1 MRHRNV
7 TRCLFVLLS
16 VFLAGCAA
24 DTDTALV
31 GSHRAFLAQ
40 QKGDWEQAIEIRKD
54 VIKRFPNYP
63 FMADLHF
70 EQAMAYVYLSQDEK
84 AIESFTA
91 AIELDPEFR
100 EAVARRSEANF
111 RAGHYKQAIEDSNR
125 VIALDTDANFNM
137 GQLYL
142 TRADAYFKTGDA
154 PRALHNWELATLVA
168 PRLKTPH
175 LRIASYYSDIGQTE
189 LALKSIDRAIELD
202 GEDPAIQYRRSI
214 LLAML
219 DRQEEAQTALDK
231 ARKLDQQGELNLPDT
246 IDEVMAE
253 IEKEKQAHQEQIAAK
268 PIPTADLIDK
278 MESDQA
284 IKIAKKFLKG
294 QGLETLEKPAQLAN
308 AVVCKEDQQEFQVL
322 VKIARGEDEDQN
334 FVLTREEYNLAVQ
347 QSSSLGMVVVSGINF
362 DPRTGD
368 IAPNS
373 GRVIAYAQK
382 WKPDPSR
389 FKPAAYEYRVSRKKP

>member
-7 TRCLFVLLS
+7 TRYLFVLLS
-16 VFLAGCAA
+16 IFLAGCAA

-40 QKGDWEQAIEIRKD
+40 QRGDWEQAIEIRKD
-54 VIKRFPNYP
+54 VIKRFPDYP
-63 FMADLHF
+63 FLADLHF
-70 EQAMAYVYLSQDEK
+70 EQGMAYLYLNQNEK
-84 AIESFTA
+84 ALESFTA

-100 EAVARRSEANF
+100 EAIAKRSEANF

-125 VIALDTDANFNM
+125 VIALDTDTNIDM

-142 TRADAYFKTGDA
+142 TRADAYFETGDVL
-154 PRALHNWELATLVA
+154 RALHNWELANLAA
-168 PRLKTPH
+168 PRMKTPY
-175 LRIASYYSDIGQTE
+175 LRIASYYTDTGQPE
-189 LALKSIDRAIELD
+189 LALKSIDQALELD
-202 GEDPAIQYRRSI
+202 GKDPVIQYRRSI

-219 DRQEEAQTALDK
+219 DRQKEAQAALDK
-231 ARKLDQQGELNLPDT
+231 AKDLDQQGELKLPDS
-246 IDEVMAE
+246 IDDVMTE
-253 IEKEKQAHQEQIAAK
+253 IEKERGAHQERIAAK
-268 PIPTADLIDK
+268 PIPTTELIDK

-284 IKIAKKFLKG
+284 IEIAKKFLNG

-308 AVVCKEDQQEFQVL
+308 AVVCKQGQQEFQIL
-322 VKIARGEDEDQN
+322 VKIAHGEDGDQS
-334 FVLTREEYNLAVQ
+334 FVLTSQEYDRAVQ
-347 QSSSLGMVVVSGINF
+347 QSPSLGMVVVSGIKF

-368 IAPNS
+368 IDPNS

-389 FKPAAYEYRVSRKKP
+389 FKPTAYEYRVSRKKP